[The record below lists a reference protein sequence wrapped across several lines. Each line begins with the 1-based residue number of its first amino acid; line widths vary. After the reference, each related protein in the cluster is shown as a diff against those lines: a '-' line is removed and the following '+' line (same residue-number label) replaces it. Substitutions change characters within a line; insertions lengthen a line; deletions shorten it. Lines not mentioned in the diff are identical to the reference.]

1 MAAANRD
8 QKRELPH
15 FYIGKTYGGNQ
26 NWMPD
31 PWMHLGGCGALT
43 TCDVCLD
50 LALHRGRRELY
61 PYDPDRLTRRD
72 YIRFGMVMKP
82 YLKPRNTG
90 IKDLETYMEGAGRY
104 LQDAG
109 AGDISMRGISGDL
122 PYERARDEIRYQIDG
137 GMPISYL
144 MLNHR
149 DPGFDFFEWH
159 WFLVN
164 GYRERGDQFLIKAVT
179 YGSPYWLP
187 LARLWDTGREEKG
200 GIVVFS
206 F

>member
-1 MAAANRD
+1 MTGAGMK

-31 PWMHLGGCGALT
+31 PWMHIGGCGALT

-50 LALHRGRRELY
+50 LALHHGRRELY
-61 PYDPDRLTRRD
+61 PYDPNNLSRKD

-90 IKDLETYMEGAGRY
+90 IKDLETYIDGAGKY
-104 LQDAG
+104 FADAG
-109 AGDISMRGISGDL
+109 AGDISMKGISGTRS
-122 PYERARDEIRYQIDG
+122 YETARDEIRYQIDA
-137 GMPISYL
+137 GMPVSYL

-149 DPGFDFFEWH
+149 NPSFDFFEWH

-164 GYRERGDQFLIKAVT
+164 GYEEWHEHFYIKAVT
-179 YGSPYWLP
+179 YGSPYWLS
-187 LARLWDTGREEKG
+187 LSDLWDTGREEKG
-200 GIVVFS
+200 GIVTFRL
-206 F
+206 